1 MIIFTYHPLCYVV
14 FVSGYLLE
22 EGVNGMNKR
31 NVVGTALSLTLLGSL
46 LPMQGAAAEE
56 VMKVIDASGDEM
68 RVGGINKLANQQQL
82 IIFNDQFS
90 YYTETNPASTEVVL
104 EKVGINTYTVAE
116 KRGGNSPI
124 PENGLVLSTGKD
136 TTEAVASF
144 LRQLEVGERVML
156 EEPVVKQEERTA
168 NAVDPTRTSNPD
180 GAPFD
185 GFRGP
190 DQLIVYTPAFGES
203 TKTNVYGYEITV
215 EDGYVTKLGGGNSSI
230 PDNGFVV
237 SGHGVSSAFLSGN
250 SIIGAKVDVT
260 DGVVT
265 ITQDVD
271 SYAFQSEKAIEKA
284 EQSIAKAR
292 SEWIDVPL
300 DLADEAL
307 RSARTYLDQA
317 DGESDPVIALDAV
330 RQATQRAY
338 DAYYYSIDSGVAEQR
353 AVWHRPKESTLA
365 GVETVLDRMEKAG
378 FNAVYLET
386 TFWGYP
392 IYPSA
397 VQEQYGLPTQHPNF
411 KNGDFGE
418 HGTDILAAYIAE
430 AKERGMTV
438 HAWTDGFMVG
448 EASLGVP
455 SQFKQY
461 PEWAAV
467 QRTNT
472 TGQPA
477 PDTSSRYYWL
487 DIMQPEVQDYMLA
500 LYEEMESTYDI
511 KGLNIDYMR
520 LPHHGFDK
528 AYGFSEPTRT
538 LYEQVSGIDPVD
550 LKKDTPE
557 WGAFQAW
564 VRERENEFVDK
575 LHDVSKQNDA
585 KFMLTATPE
594 PGAEEVYISDWK
606 EDIDAVI
613 PQAYGHDFNSI
624 QKTVQASKKLMPE
637 GTMYFTGIYSFYHHL
652 NEGAAVDDVLSA
664 KFGTSGVNMFAFG
677 QASAPSV
684 DALGKGPWRETA
696 VNPGEEPLL
705 AIEALLKDTRREMNS
720 LYMPKRAMDKKAG
733 RALAKEIQRLEKAAR
748 KQSLNLEDVQRIDQS
763 LEVMKTNKQL
773 EPVLYDRLQSRTAD
787 MKQWLQYA
795 IDRQGF

>member
-1 MIIFTYHPLCYVV
+1 MSKRTMI
-14 FVSGYLLE
+14 SS
-22 EGVNGMNKR
+22 
-31 NVVGTALSLTLLGSL
+31 ALSLTLIGSL
-46 LPMQGAAAEE
+46 LPLQSEAATKD
-56 VMKVIDASGDEM
+56 VLKVVDASGDEM
-68 RVGGINKLANQQQL
+68 VIGGINKLANQNQL

-104 EKVGINTYTVAE
+104 EKVGINTYTVVE
-116 KRGGNSPI
+116 KRSGNSPI

-136 TTEAVASF
+136 TTAEIKSF
-144 LRQLEVGERVML
+144 LQQLEAGERIFL
-156 EEPVVKQEERTA
+156 DEPVQKQEAKQA
-168 NAVDPTRTSNPD
+168 NAVDPTRQTNPD

-190 DQLIVYTPAFGES
+190 DQLIVYTPAFGET

-215 EDGYVTKLGGGNSSI
+215 ENGYVTKLGGGNSAI
-230 PDNGFVV
+230 PKNGFVV
-237 SGHGVSSAFLSGN
+237 SGHGVNSSFLSAN

-260 DGVVT
+260 NGVVT

-271 SYAFQSEKAIEKA
+271 SYAFQSEKAMEKA
-284 EQSIAKAR
+284 EQSIEQAKA
-292 SEWIDVPL
+292 EWVDVPF
-300 DLADEAL
+300 DLAEEAL
-307 RSARTYLDQA
+307 GSARALLEQA
-317 DGESDPVIALDAV
+317 NAETNPVVALDTV
-330 RQATQRAY
+330 RQATQHAY

-365 GVETVLDRMEKAG
+365 GVETVLDRMERAG

-397 VQEQYGLPTQHPNF
+397 VQDKYGLPTQHPNF

-455 SQFKQY
+455 SQFKNY

-487 DIMQPEVQDYMLA
+487 DIMQPAVQDYMLE
-500 LYEEMESTYDI
+500 LYEEMEEKYDI

-528 AYGFSEPTRT
+528 AYGFSEPTRA
-538 LYEQVSGIDPVD
+538 LYKDVSGLDPID
-550 LKKDTPE
+550 LKAGSAEWDT
-557 WGAFQAW
+557 FQAW
-564 VRERENEFVDK
+564 VRERENEFVEK
-575 LHDVSKQNDA
+575 LHDVSKKNDA

-606 EDIDAVI
+606 DDIDAVI

-637 GTMYFTGIYSFYHHL
+637 GTMYYTGIYSFYHHL

-664 KFGTSGVNMFAFG
+664 KYGTSGVNMFAFG

-684 DALGKGPWRETA
+684 DALGKGPWRDAA

-705 AIEALLKDTRREMNS
+705 AIEALLKDTRQEMNS
-720 LYMPKRAMDKKAG
+720 LYIPKKGIDKQAG
-733 RALAKEIQRLEKAAR
+733 RALAKEIQPLERKARHGSLTTDDLNRIKEMITEMASRDDIDPTLEERLLTR
-748 KQSLNLEDVQRIDQS
+748 VS
-763 LEVMKTNKQL
+763 
-773 EPVLYDRLQSRTAD
+773 D
-787 MKQWLQYA
+787 MQQWHQYA
-795 IDRQGF
+795 IDRQGFSAK

>member
-1 MIIFTYHPLCYVV
+1 MSKLTMI
-14 FVSGYLLE
+14 SS
-22 EGVNGMNKR
+22 
-31 NVVGTALSLTLLGSL
+31 ALSLTLIGSL
-46 LPMQGAAAEE
+46 LPLQSEAATKD
-56 VMKVIDASGDEM
+56 VLKVVDASGDEM
-68 RVGGINKLANQQQL
+68 VIGGINKLANQNQL

-104 EKVGINTYTVAE
+104 EKVGINTYTVVE
-116 KRGGNSPI
+116 KRSGNSPI

-136 TTEAVASF
+136 TTAEIKSF
-144 LRQLEVGERVML
+144 LQQLEAGERIFL
-156 EEPVVKQEERTA
+156 DEPVQKQEAKQA
-168 NAVDPTRTSNPD
+168 NAVDPTPQTNPD

-190 DQLIVYTPAFGES
+190 DQLIVYTPAFGET
-203 TKTNVYGYEITV
+203 TKTNVYGYEITI
-215 EDGYVTKLGGGNSSI
+215 ENGYVTKLGGGNSAI
-230 PDNGFVV
+230 PKNGFVV
-237 SGHGVSSAFLSGN
+237 SGHGVNSSFLSAN

-260 DGVVT
+260 NGVVT

-271 SYAFQSEKAIEKA
+271 SYAFQSKKAMEKA
-284 EQSIAKAR
+284 EQSIAKAKA
-292 SEWIDVPL
+292 EWVDVPF
-300 DLADEAL
+300 DLAEEAL
-307 RSARTYLDQA
+307 GSARALLEQA
-317 DGESDPVIALDAV
+317 NAETDLVVALDTV
-330 RQATQRAY
+330 RQATQHAY

-365 GVETVLDRMEKAG
+365 GVETVLDRMERAG

-397 VQEQYGLPTQHPNF
+397 VQDKYGLPTQHPNF

-455 SQFKQY
+455 SQFKNY

-487 DIMQPEVQDYMLA
+487 DIMQPAVQDYMLE
-500 LYEEMESTYDI
+500 LYEEMEEKYDI

-528 AYGFSEPTRT
+528 AYGFSEPTRA
-538 LYEQVSGIDPVD
+538 LYKDVSGIDPID
-550 LKKDTPE
+550 LKAGSVEWDT
-557 WGAFQAW
+557 FQAW
-564 VRERENEFVDK
+564 VRERENEFVEK
-575 LHDVSKQNDA
+575 LHDVSKKNDA

-606 EDIDAVI
+606 DDIDAVI

-637 GTMYFTGIYSFYHHL
+637 GTMYYTGIYSFYHHL

-664 KFGTSGVNMFAFG
+664 KYGTSGVNMFAFG

-684 DALGKGPWRETA
+684 DALGKGPWRDAA

-705 AIEALLKDTRREMNS
+705 AIEAMLKDTRQEMNS
-720 LYMPKRAMDKKAG
+720 LYIPKKGIDKQAG
-733 RALAKEIQRLEKAAR
+733 RALAKEIQPLERKARHGSLTTDDLNRIKEMITEMASRDDIDPTLEERLLTR
-748 KQSLNLEDVQRIDQS
+748 VS
-763 LEVMKTNKQL
+763 
-773 EPVLYDRLQSRTAD
+773 D
-787 MKQWLQYA
+787 MQQWHQYA
-795 IDRQGF
+795 IDRQGFSAK

>member
-1 MIIFTYHPLCYVV
+1 MAKRTMISL
-14 FVSGYLLE
+14 
-22 EGVNGMNKR
+22 
-31 NVVGTALSLTLLGSL
+31 ALSLTLIGSL
-46 LPMQGAAAEE
+46 LPLQSEAATSD
-56 VMKVIDASGDEM
+56 VLKVIDASGDEM
-68 RVGGINKLANQQQL
+68 TIGGINNLANQNQL

-104 EKVGINTYTVAE
+104 EKVGINTYTVVE
-116 KRGGNSPI
+116 TRSGNSPI

-136 TTEAVASF
+136 TTSEIKTF
-144 LRQLEVGERVML
+144 LQQLETGERIFL
-156 EEPVVKQEERTA
+156 DEPVQKQEVKQA
-168 NAVDPTRTSNPD
+168 NAVDPTRQTNPD

-190 DQLIVYTPAFGES
+190 DQLIVYTPSFGES

-215 EDGYVTKLGGGNSSI
+215 EDGFVTKLGGGNSTI
-230 PDNGFVV
+230 LKNGFVV
-237 SGHGVSSAFLSGN
+237 SGHGVSSSFLSAN
-250 SIIGAKVDVT
+250 SIIGAKVDIT
-260 DGVVT
+260 NGVIT

-271 SYAFQSEKAIEKA
+271 SYAFQSEKAMEKA
-284 EQSIAKAR
+284 AQSIQKAR
-292 SEWIDVPL
+292 AEWIDVPFS
-300 DLADEAL
+300 LAEEAL
-307 RSARTYLDQA
+307 GSARALLEQA
-317 DGESDPVIALDAV
+317 NAEDNPVVALDTV
-330 RQATQRAY
+330 RQATQLAY
-338 DAYYYSIDSGVAEQR
+338 DAYYYSIDSSVAEQR

-365 GVETVLDRMEKAG
+365 GVETVLDRMERAG

-397 VQEQYGLPTQHPNF
+397 VQDKYGLPTQHPNF
-411 KNGDFGE
+411 KDGDFGE

-448 EASLGVP
+448 ESSIGVP
-455 SQFKQY
+455 SQFKKY

-487 DIMQPEVQDYMLA
+487 DIMQPEVQDYMLE
-500 LYEEMESTYDI
+500 LYEEMEEKYDI

-528 AYGFSEPTRT
+528 AYGFGEPTRA
-538 LYEQVSGIDPVD
+538 LYKQITGLDPIEI
-550 LKKDTPE
+550 KAGSKE
-557 WGAFQAW
+557 WDAFQDW
-564 VRERENEFVDK
+564 IRERENDFVEK
-575 LHDVSKQNDA
+575 LHVISKQNNP

-606 EDIDAVI
+606 DDIDAVI

-677 QASAPSV
+677 QANAPSV

-720 LYMPKRAMDKKAG
+720 LYMPKGAMDKKAG
-733 RALAKEIQRLEKAAR
+733 RTLAKEIQRLEKAAR
-748 KQSLNLEDVQRIDQS
+748 KQSLNLEDVQRIEQS
-763 LEVMKTNKQL
+763 LEVMKTNEQL
-773 EPVLYDRLQSRTAD
+773 ESVLYDRLQSRTAD

-795 IDRQGF
+795 VDRQGF

>member
-1 MIIFTYHPLCYVV
+1 MSKRTMI
-14 FVSGYLLE
+14 SS
-22 EGVNGMNKR
+22 
-31 NVVGTALSLTLLGSL
+31 ALSLTLIGSL
-46 LPMQGAAAEE
+46 LPLQSEAATKD
-56 VMKVIDASGDEM
+56 VLKVVDASGDEM
-68 RVGGINKLANQQQL
+68 VIGGINKLANQNQL

-104 EKVGINTYTVAE
+104 EKVGINTYTVVE
-116 KRGGNSPI
+116 KRSGNSPI

-136 TTEAVASF
+136 TTAEIKSF
-144 LRQLEVGERVML
+144 LQQLEAGERIFL
-156 EEPVVKQEERTA
+156 DEPVQKQEAKQA
-168 NAVDPTRTSNPD
+168 NAVDPTRQTNPD

-190 DQLIVYTPAFGES
+190 DQLIVYTPAFGET

-215 EDGYVTKLGGGNSSI
+215 ENGYVTKLGGGNSAI
-230 PDNGFVV
+230 PKNGFVV
-237 SGHGVSSAFLSGN
+237 SGHGVNSSFLSAN

-260 DGVVT
+260 NGVVT

-271 SYAFQSEKAIEKA
+271 SYAFQSGKAMEKA
-284 EQSIAKAR
+284 EQSIAKAKA
-292 SEWIDVPL
+292 EWVDVPF
-300 DLADEAL
+300 DLAEEAL
-307 RSARTYLDQA
+307 GSARALLEQA
-317 DGESDPVIALDAV
+317 NAETDPVVALDTV
-330 RQATQRAY
+330 RQATQHAY

-365 GVETVLDRMEKAG
+365 GVETVLDRMERAG

-397 VQEQYGLPTQHPNF
+397 VQDKYGLPTQHPNF

-455 SQFKQY
+455 SQFKNY

-487 DIMQPEVQDYMLA
+487 DIMQPAVQDYMLE
-500 LYEEMESTYDI
+500 LYEEMEEKYDI

-528 AYGFSEPTRT
+528 AYGFSEPTRA
-538 LYEQVSGIDPVD
+538 LYKDVSGIDPID
-550 LKKDTPE
+550 LKAGSAEWDT
-557 WGAFQAW
+557 FQAW
-564 VRERENEFVDK
+564 VRERENEFVEK
-575 LHDVSKQNDA
+575 LHDVSKKNDA

-606 EDIDAVI
+606 DDIDAVI

-637 GTMYFTGIYSFYHHL
+637 GTMYYTGIYSFYHHL

-664 KFGTSGVNMFAFG
+664 KYGTSGVNMFAFG

-684 DALGKGPWRETA
+684 DALGKGPWRDAA

-705 AIEALLKDTRREMNS
+705 AIEALLKDTRQEMNS
-720 LYMPKRAMDKKAG
+720 LYIPKKGIDKQAG
-733 RALAKEIQRLEKAAR
+733 RALAKEIQPLERKARHGSLTTDDLNRIKETITEMASRDDIDPTLEERLLTR
-748 KQSLNLEDVQRIDQS
+748 VS
-763 LEVMKTNKQL
+763 
-773 EPVLYDRLQSRTAD
+773 D
-787 MKQWLQYA
+787 MQQWHQYA
-795 IDRQGF
+795 IDRQGFSAK

>member
-1 MIIFTYHPLCYVV
+1 MTKRTMI
-14 FVSGYLLE
+14 SS
-22 EGVNGMNKR
+22 
-31 NVVGTALSLTLLGSL
+31 ALSLTLVGSL
-46 LPMQGAAAEE
+46 VPMHAETATNE
-56 VMKVIDASGDEM
+56 GLKVVDASGDEM
-68 RVGGINKLANQQQL
+68 AIGGINKLANQNQL
-82 IIFNDQFS
+82 IVFNDQFS

-104 EKVGINTYTVAE
+104 EKVGINTYTVLE
-116 KRGGNSPI
+116 KRSGNSPI
-124 PENGLVLSTGKD
+124 PENGLVLSTGKE
-136 TTEAVASF
+136 TTAAIESF
-144 LRQLEVGERVML
+144 LRQLETGERIFL
-156 EEPVVKQEERTA
+156 DEPVEKQEVKQA
-168 NAVDPTRTSNPD
+168 NAVDPTPETNPD

-185 GFRGP
+185 GLRGP
-190 DQLIVYTPAFGES
+190 DQLIVYTPSFGES

-215 EDGYVTKLGGGNSSI
+215 EDGYVTKLGGGNSTI
-230 PDNGFVV
+230 PKNGFVV
-237 SGHGVSSAFLSGN
+237 SGHGVNSSFLSAN

-260 DGVVT
+260 DDIVT
-265 ITQDVD
+265 ITQDVE
-271 SYAFQSEKAIEKA
+271 SYAYQSEQAMEKA

-292 SEWIDVPL
+292 AEWIDVPL
-300 DLADEAL
+300 GEATTSL
-307 RSARTYLDQA
+307 QSARALLNQA
-317 DGESDPVIALDAV
+317 NEETDPVIALDTV
-330 RQATQRAY
+330 RQATQLAY

-365 GVETVLDRMEKAG
+365 GVETVLDRMERAG

-397 VQEQYGLPTQHPNF
+397 VQDKYGLPTQHPNF

-455 SQFKQY
+455 SQFKNY

-472 TGQPA
+472 SGQPA

-487 DIMQPEVQDYMLA
+487 DIMQPEVQDYMLE
-500 LYEEMESTYDI
+500 LYEEMEEKYDI

-528 AYGFSEPTRT
+528 AYGFSEPTRA
-538 LYEQVSGIDPVD
+538 LYKDVSGVDPID
-550 LKKDTPE
+550 LKAGSVE
-557 WGAFQAW
+557 WDAFQGW
-564 VRERENEFVDK
+564 VRERENEFVEK
-575 LHDVSKQNDA
+575 LHDVSKKNDA

-606 EDIDAVI
+606 DDIDAVI

-637 GTMYFTGIYSFYHHL
+637 GTMYYTGIYSFYHHL

-684 DALGKGPWRETA
+684 DALGKGPWRESA

-705 AIEALLKDTRREMNS
+705 AIEVLLKDTRKEMNS
-720 LYMPKRAMDKKAG
+720 LYIPKQGMDQTAG
-733 RALAKEIQRLEKAAR
+733 RALAKAIQPLERKARHGSLTSIDLERIETMISKMASRDEIDPILEERLLTR
-748 KQSLNLEDVQRIDQS
+748 VN
-763 LEVMKTNKQL
+763 
-773 EPVLYDRLQSRTAD
+773 D
-787 MKQWLQYA
+787 MQQWHQYA
-795 IDRQGF
+795 IDRQGFRADN

>member
-1 MIIFTYHPLCYVV
+1 MSKRTMI
-14 FVSGYLLE
+14 SS
-22 EGVNGMNKR
+22 
-31 NVVGTALSLTLLGSL
+31 ALSLTLIGSL
-46 LPMQGAAAEE
+46 LPLQSEAATKD
-56 VMKVIDASGDEM
+56 VLKVVDASGDEM
-68 RVGGINKLANQQQL
+68 AIGGINKLANQNQL

-104 EKVGINTYTVAE
+104 EKVGINTYTVVE
-116 KRGGNSPI
+116 KRSGNSPI

-136 TTEAVASF
+136 TTAEIKSF
-144 LRQLEVGERVML
+144 LQQLEAGERIFL
-156 EEPVVKQEERTA
+156 DEPVQKQEAKKA
-168 NAVDPTRTSNPD
+168 NAVDPTRQTNPD

-190 DQLIVYTPAFGES
+190 DQLIVYTPAFGET

-215 EDGYVTKLGGGNSSI
+215 ENGYVTKLGGGNSAI
-230 PDNGFVV
+230 PKNGFVV
-237 SGHGVSSAFLSGN
+237 SGHGVNSSFLSAN

-260 DGVVT
+260 NGVVT

-271 SYAFQSEKAIEKA
+271 SYAFQSKKAMEKA
-284 EQSIAKAR
+284 EQSIAKAKA
-292 SEWIDVPL
+292 EWVDVPF
-300 DLADEAL
+300 DLAEEAL
-307 RSARTYLDQA
+307 GSARALLEQA
-317 DGESDPVIALDAV
+317 NAETDPVVALDTV
-330 RQATQRAY
+330 RQATQHAY

-365 GVETVLDRMEKAG
+365 GVETVLDRMERAG

-397 VQEQYGLPTQHPNF
+397 VQDKYGLPTQHPNF

-455 SQFKQY
+455 SQFKNY

-487 DIMQPEVQDYMLA
+487 DIMQPAVQDYMLE
-500 LYEEMESTYDI
+500 LYEEMEEKYDI

-528 AYGFSEPTRT
+528 AYGFSEPTRA
-538 LYEQVSGIDPVD
+538 LYKDVSGIDPID
-550 LKKDTPE
+550 LKAGSAEWDT
-557 WGAFQAW
+557 FQAW
-564 VRERENEFVDK
+564 VRERENEFVEK
-575 LHDVSKQNDA
+575 LHDVSKKNDA

-606 EDIDAVI
+606 DDIDAVI

-637 GTMYFTGIYSFYHHL
+637 GTMYYTGIYSFYHHL

-664 KFGTSGVNMFAFG
+664 KYGTSGVNMFAFG

-684 DALGKGPWRETA
+684 DALGKGPWRDAA

-705 AIEALLKDTRREMNS
+705 AIEVLLKDTRQEMNS
-720 LYMPKRAMDKKAG
+720 LYIPKKGIDKQAG
-733 RALAKEIQRLEKAAR
+733 RAFAKEIQPLERKARHGSLTTDDFNRIKEMITEMASRDDIDPTLEERLLTR
-748 KQSLNLEDVQRIDQS
+748 VS
-763 LEVMKTNKQL
+763 
-773 EPVLYDRLQSRTAD
+773 D
-787 MKQWLQYA
+787 MQQWHQYA
-795 IDRQGF
+795 IDRQGFSAK

>member
-1 MIIFTYHPLCYVV
+1 MSKRTMI
-14 FVSGYLLE
+14 SS
-22 EGVNGMNKR
+22 
-31 NVVGTALSLTLLGSL
+31 ALSLTLIGSL
-46 LPMQGAAAEE
+46 LPLQSEAATKD
-56 VMKVIDASGDEM
+56 VLKVVDASGDEM
-68 RVGGINKLANQQQL
+68 VIGGINKLANQNQL

-104 EKVGINTYTVAE
+104 EKVGINTYTVVE
-116 KRGGNSPI
+116 KRSGNSPI

-136 TTEAVASF
+136 TTAEIKSF
-144 LRQLEVGERVML
+144 LQQLEAGERIFL
-156 EEPVVKQEERTA
+156 DEPVQKQETKQA
-168 NAVDPTRTSNPD
+168 NAVDPTRQTNPD

-190 DQLIVYTPAFGES
+190 DQLIVYTPAFGET

-215 EDGYVTKLGGGNSSI
+215 ENGYVTKLGGGNSAI
-230 PDNGFVV
+230 PKNGFVV
-237 SGHGVSSAFLSGN
+237 SGHGVNSSFLSAN

-260 DGVVT
+260 NGVVT

-271 SYAFQSEKAIEKA
+271 SYAFQSEKAMEKA
-284 EQSIAKAR
+284 EQSIAKAKA
-292 SEWIDVPL
+292 EWVDVPF
-300 DLADEAL
+300 DLAEEAL
-307 RSARTYLDQA
+307 GSARALLEQA
-317 DGESDPVIALDAV
+317 NAETDPVVALDTV
-330 RQATQRAY
+330 RQATQHAY

-365 GVETVLDRMEKAG
+365 GVETVLDRMERAG

-397 VQEQYGLPTQHPNF
+397 VQDKYGLPTQHPNF
-411 KNGDFGE
+411 KSGDFGE

-455 SQFKQY
+455 SQFKNY

-487 DIMQPEVQDYMLA
+487 DIMQPAVQDYMLE
-500 LYEEMESTYDI
+500 LYEEMEEKYDI

-528 AYGFSEPTRT
+528 AYGFSEPTRA
-538 LYEQVSGIDPVD
+538 LYKDVSGIDPVD
-550 LKKDTPE
+550 LKAGSAEWDT
-557 WGAFQAW
+557 FQAW
-564 VRERENEFVDK
+564 VRERENEFVEK
-575 LHDVSKQNDA
+575 LHDVSKKNDA

-606 EDIDAVI
+606 GDIDAVI

-637 GTMYFTGIYSFYHHL
+637 GTMYYTGIYSFYHHL

-664 KFGTSGVNMFAFG
+664 KYGTSGVNMFAFG

-684 DALGKGPWRETA
+684 DALGKGPWRDAA

-705 AIEALLKDTRREMNS
+705 AIEAMLKDTRQEMNS
-720 LYMPKRAMDKKAG
+720 LYIPKKGIDKQAG
-733 RALAKEIQRLEKAAR
+733 RALAKEIQPLERKARHGSLTTDDLNRIKEMITEMASRDDIDPTLEERLLTR
-748 KQSLNLEDVQRIDQS
+748 VS
-763 LEVMKTNKQL
+763 
-773 EPVLYDRLQSRTAD
+773 D
-787 MKQWLQYA
+787 MQQWHQYA
-795 IDRQGF
+795 IDRQGFSAK

>member
-1 MIIFTYHPLCYVV
+1 MSKRTMI
-14 FVSGYLLE
+14 SS
-22 EGVNGMNKR
+22 
-31 NVVGTALSLTLLGSL
+31 ALSLTLIGSL
-46 LPMQGAAAEE
+46 LPLQSEAATKD
-56 VMKVIDASGDEM
+56 VLKVVDASGDEM
-68 RVGGINKLANQQQL
+68 VIGGINKLANQNQL

-104 EKVGINTYTVAE
+104 EKVGINTYTVVE
-116 KRGGNSPI
+116 KRSGNSPI

-136 TTEAVASF
+136 TTAEIKSF
-144 LRQLEVGERVML
+144 LQQLETGERIFL
-156 EEPVVKQEERTA
+156 DEPVQKQEAKQA
-168 NAVDPTRTSNPD
+168 NAVDPTRQTNPD

-190 DQLIVYTPAFGES
+190 DQLIVYTPAFGET

-215 EDGYVTKLGGGNSSI
+215 ENGYVTKLGGGNSAI
-230 PDNGFVV
+230 PKNGFVV
-237 SGHGVSSAFLSGN
+237 SGHGVNSSFLSAN

-260 DGVVT
+260 NGVVT

-271 SYAFQSEKAIEKA
+271 SYAFQSEKAMEKA
-284 EQSIAKAR
+284 EQSIEQAKA
-292 SEWIDVPL
+292 EWVDVPF
-300 DLADEAL
+300 DLAEEAL
-307 RSARTYLDQA
+307 GSARALLEQA
-317 DGESDPVIALDAV
+317 NAETDPVVALDTV
-330 RQATQRAY
+330 RQATQHAY

-365 GVETVLDRMEKAG
+365 GVETVLDRMERAG

-397 VQEQYGLPTQHPNF
+397 VQDKYGLPTQHPNF

-455 SQFKQY
+455 SQFKNY

-487 DIMQPEVQDYMLA
+487 DIMQPAVQEYMLE
-500 LYEEMESTYDI
+500 LYEEMEEKYDI

-528 AYGFSEPTRT
+528 AYGFSEPTRA
-538 LYEQVSGIDPVD
+538 LYKDVSGIDPID
-550 LKKDTPE
+550 LKAGSAEWDT
-557 WGAFQAW
+557 FQAW
-564 VRERENEFVDK
+564 VRERENEFVEK
-575 LHDVSKQNDA
+575 LHDVSKKNDA

-606 EDIDAVI
+606 DDIDAVI

-637 GTMYFTGIYSFYHHL
+637 GTMYYTGIYSFYHHL
-652 NEGAAVDDVLSA
+652 NEGAAVDDILSA
-664 KFGTSGVNMFAFG
+664 KYGTSGVNMFAFG

-684 DALGKGPWRETA
+684 DALGKGPWRDTA

-705 AIEALLKDTRREMNS
+705 AIEALLKDTRQEMNS
-720 LYMPKRAMDKKAG
+720 LYIPKKGIDKQAG
-733 RALAKEIQRLEKAAR
+733 RALAKEIQPLERKARHGSLTTDDLNRIKEMITEMASRDDIDPKLEERLLTR
-748 KQSLNLEDVQRIDQS
+748 VS
-763 LEVMKTNKQL
+763 
-773 EPVLYDRLQSRTAD
+773 D
-787 MKQWLQYA
+787 MQQWHQYA
-795 IDRQGF
+795 IDRQGFSAK

>member
-1 MIIFTYHPLCYVV
+1 MSKRTMI
-14 FVSGYLLE
+14 SS
-22 EGVNGMNKR
+22 
-31 NVVGTALSLTLLGSL
+31 ALSLTLIGSL
-46 LPMQGAAAEE
+46 LPLQSEAATKD
-56 VMKVIDASGDEM
+56 VLKVVDASGDEM
-68 RVGGINKLANQQQL
+68 AIGGINKLANQNQL

-104 EKVGINTYTVAE
+104 EKVGINTYTVVE
-116 KRGGNSPI
+116 KRSGNSPI

-136 TTEAVASF
+136 TTAEIKSF
-144 LRQLEVGERVML
+144 LQQLEAGERIFL
-156 EEPVVKQEERTA
+156 DEPVQKQEAKQA
-168 NAVDPTRTSNPD
+168 NAVDPTRQTNPD

-190 DQLIVYTPAFGES
+190 DQLIVYTPAFGET

-215 EDGYVTKLGGGNSSI
+215 ENGYVTKLGGGNSAI
-230 PDNGFVV
+230 PKNGFVV
-237 SGHGVSSAFLSGN
+237 SGHGVNSSFLSAN

-260 DGVVT
+260 NGVVT

-271 SYAFQSEKAIEKA
+271 SYAFQSGKAMEKA
-284 EQSIAKAR
+284 EQSIAKAKA
-292 SEWIDVPL
+292 EWVDVPF
-300 DLADEAL
+300 DLAEEAL
-307 RSARTYLDQA
+307 GSARALLEQA
-317 DGESDPVIALDAV
+317 NAETDPVVALDTV
-330 RQATQRAY
+330 RQATQHAY

-365 GVETVLDRMEKAG
+365 GVETVLDRMERAG

-397 VQEQYGLPTQHPNF
+397 VQDKYGLPTQHPNF

-455 SQFKQY
+455 SQFKNY

-487 DIMQPEVQDYMLA
+487 DIMQPAVQDYMLE
-500 LYEEMESTYDI
+500 LYEEMEEKYDI

-528 AYGFSEPTRT
+528 AYGFSEPTRA
-538 LYEQVSGIDPVD
+538 LYKDVSGIDPID
-550 LKKDTPE
+550 LKAGSAEWDT
-557 WGAFQAW
+557 FQAW
-564 VRERENEFVDK
+564 VRERENEFVEK
-575 LHDVSKQNDA
+575 LHDVSKKNDA

-606 EDIDAVI
+606 DDIDAVI

-637 GTMYFTGIYSFYHHL
+637 GTMYYTGIYSFYHHL

-664 KFGTSGVNMFAFG
+664 KYGTSGVNMFAFG

-684 DALGKGPWRETA
+684 DALGKGPWRDAA

-705 AIEALLKDTRREMNS
+705 AIEALLKDTRQEMNS
-720 LYMPKRAMDKKAG
+720 LYIPKKGIDKQAG
-733 RALAKEIQRLEKAAR
+733 RALAKEIQPLERKARHGSLTTDDLNRIKETITEMASRDDIDPTLEERLLTR
-748 KQSLNLEDVQRIDQS
+748 VS
-763 LEVMKTNKQL
+763 
-773 EPVLYDRLQSRTAD
+773 D
-787 MKQWLQYA
+787 MQQWHQYA
-795 IDRQGF
+795 IDRQGFSAK